1 MSKSLINRYCRLRQD
16 LDTLKTEE
24 KILRTNVFN
33 EMNKKKVN
41 DLTGSNGYAVKR
53 ITSSVYLVNP
63 LLLYRRIKLND
74 FLKCVKVSITGAK
87 DFLPVAEVLKISH
100 KSEKTLLKV
109 NL

>member
-1 MSKSLINRYCRLRQD
+1 MSKALIDKYCRLRQD

-41 DLTGSNGYAVKR
+41 DLYGSNGYAVKR
-53 ITSSVYLVNP
+53 IISSVYLVNP

-74 FLKCVKVSITGAK
+74 FLKCVKVSVTGAK
-87 DFLPVAEVLKISH
+87 DYLTEAEVLKISH